1 MKDAYYFSHDSN
13 ARNDQRVMKVRMK
26 YGMEGY
32 GIYFAII
39 EILRET
45 KDYKIKYSDIDAI
58 AYELKVEQGI
68 VDEIVFSYDLFE
80 WEINPDGKSLLVGMP
95 NCKMTDDDYFYSKS
109 LKKRMEKMDIIR
121 EKRSLAGQKSAK
133 IKQTNNKNKSNAQ
146 QMFNNKRKEKEIK
159 INNIKER
166 MQSFKDEIYIYKD
179 KYDES
184 LLADFYNYWSEPNRS
199 NTKMNYELK
208 PTFDISRRLVTW
220 AKNDFSNNNV
230 KNGATGYK
238 LDANGK
244 FYIAYCSKCNI
255 SDFYKEEDLK
265 QDSRCCNSSLSPNK
279 MEIN

>member
-13 ARNDQRVMKVRMK
+13 ARNDQRLMKVRMK

-32 GIYFAII
+32 GIYFGII

-45 KDYKIKYSDIDAI
+45 EDYTLTFSDLESISFDLRAD
-58 AYELKVEQGI
+58 LDKVEDVI
-68 VDEIVFSYDLFE
+68 SNYNLFVIE
-80 WEINPDGKSLLVGMP
+80 GSTM
-95 NCKMTDDDYFYSKS
+95 FYSKS
-109 LKKRMEKMDIIR
+109 LKKRLECMDR
-121 EKRSLAGQKSAK
+121 KKQKRQEAGRLGGIASAKVKQKSTIAK
-133 IKQTNNKNKSNAQ
+133 ALNYTKLNKTK
-146 QMFNNKRKEKEIK
+146 K
-159 INNIKER
+159 NNIKER
-166 MQSFKDEIYIYKD
+166 MQSFKDEIFIFKD

-220 AKNDFSNNNV
+220 AKNDFNKSSV

-265 QDSRCCNSSLSPNK
+265 QDSRCCNSELMPNK
-279 MEIN
+279 MKIN